1 MSDFTLAD
9 CWGTVEEVPQ
19 LDDDKGL
26 SSVIVHSSKGWR
38 LWKELASW
46 LDTEEVTL
54 ASIVAH
60 NENLVRNR
68 QGAAY
73 RDEFYKLFSRSPQK
87 ALIWCGH
94 NFQSDK
100 WLKNKLLIKRVL
112 KKIVGR

>member
-73 RDEFYKLFSRSPQK
+73 RDEFYKLLVVHRKSIDLVWTQLPIRQM
-87 ALIWCGH
+87 A
-94 NFQSDK
+94 
-100 WLKNKLLIKRVL
+100 KNKLLIKEC
-112 KKIVGR
+112 